1 MTPEV
6 RLSPDGT
13 EIAVRWPG
21 RKYWTIRG
29 RESFEGL
36 VSDEQVANW
45 TVLAPVRHVERV
57 TCPWCGRGGRAL
69 TPERRIRWHYGKG
82 PDYWTVPCPGS
93 GRIPADYAATTGGH
107 A

>member
-6 RLSPDGT
+6 RLSPDST

-21 RKYWTIRG
+21 QKYWTIRG

-36 VSDEQVANW
+36 VSDEQVADW

-57 TCPWCGRGGRAL
+57 TCPWCERHERAL
-69 TPERRIRWHYGKG
+69 NEHGQIRWHYGNG
-82 PDYWTVPCPGS
+82 PEYWTTRCPGT
-93 GRIPADYAATTGGH
+93 GRRPSEYAATTGG
-107 A
+107 AP